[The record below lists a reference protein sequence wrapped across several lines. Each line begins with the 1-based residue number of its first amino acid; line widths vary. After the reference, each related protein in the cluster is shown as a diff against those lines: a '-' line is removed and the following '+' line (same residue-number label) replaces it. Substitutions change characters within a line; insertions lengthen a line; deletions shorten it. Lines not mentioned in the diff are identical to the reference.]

1 MLKSLTIFFGL
12 CNFYHPDII
21 KLQKVAFLPA
31 ANGTRF
37 VGASSLFVRL
47 PINLSPFAFE
57 LPSLY
62 LPFLKILKDLGL
74 NDVLSVGAA
83 KDILSKLQ
91 KLCGYRR
98 LNPNELRAVMEILH
112 FLCDDV
118 NTTKASDN
126 SIVKS
131 DVIVPDD
138 GCRLVHARSCVYVDS
153 FGSRYV
159 KYIDTAR
166 LRLVHP
172 RLSERICLDLG
183 VKKLSDVVIEVCMAS
198 VAFSHAFF
206 LLILLC
212 VKRCQSNCFF
222 M

>member
-1 MLKSLTIFFGL
+1 M
-12 CNFYHPDII
+12 
-21 KLQKVAFLPA
+21 AFLPA
-31 ANGTRF
+31 ANGTRL

-74 NDVLSVGAA
+74 NDELSVGAA
-83 KDILSKLQ
+83 KDILSNLQ
-91 KLCGYRR
+91 KVCGYRR
-98 LNPNELRAVMEILH
+98 LNPNELRAVMETLH
-112 FLCDDV
+112 FLCDDI
-118 NTTKASDN
+118 NTTKRTSDPT
-126 SIVKS
+126 VKS

-172 RLSERICLDLG
+172 RLPERICLDLG
-183 VKKLSDVVIEVCMAS
+183 VRKLSDVVIEVCMTS
-198 VAFSHAFF
+198 VTFSYAFLF
-206 LLILLC
+206 LIF
-212 VKRCQSNCFF
+212 VVRETISNNCFF
-222 M
+222 T

>member
-1 MLKSLTIFFGL
+1 M
-12 CNFYHPDII
+12 
-21 KLQKVAFLPA
+21 AFLPA
-31 ANGTRF
+31 ANGTRL
-37 VGASSLFVRL
+37 VGGSSLFVRL

-83 KDILSKLQ
+83 KEVLSKLQ
-91 KLCGYRR
+91 KVCGYRR

-112 FLCDDV
+112 FLCDDI
-118 NTTKASDN
+118 NTTKAPDDSTF
-126 SIVKS
+126 KS

-172 RLSERICLDLG
+172 RLPEKICLDLG
-183 VKKLSDVVIEVCMAS
+183 VRKLSDVVIEVCMAS
-198 VAFSHAFF
+198 FAFF
-206 LLILLC
+206 IYLFSM
-212 VKRCQSNCFF
+212 KRSQSNCFF
-222 M
+222 T

>member
-1 MLKSLTIFFGL
+1 M
-12 CNFYHPDII
+12 
-21 KLQKVAFLPA
+21 AFLPA
-31 ANGTRF
+31 ANGTRL
-37 VGASSLFVRL
+37 VGGSSLFARL

-74 NDVLSVGAA
+74 NDVLSVSAA

-91 KLCGYRR
+91 KVCGYRR

-112 FLCDDV
+112 FLCDD
-118 NTTKASDN
+118 TIATKAPSD
-126 SIVKS
+126 SVVKS

-172 RLSERICLDLG
+172 RLPERICLDLG
-183 VKKLSDVVIEVCMAS
+183 VRKLSDVVIEVCT
-198 VAFSHAFF
+198 AFF
-206 LLILLC
+206 FFFFHIFLFLRNCC
-212 VKRCQSNCFF
+212 V
-222 M
+222 

>member
-1 MLKSLTIFFGL
+1 MVYFTRL
-12 CNFYHPDII
+12 CNFYRPDILE
-21 KLQKVAFLPA
+21 LQKVAFLPA
-31 ANGTRF
+31 ANGTRL

-62 LPFLKILKDLGL
+62 LPFLNILKDLGL
-74 NDVLSVGAA
+74 NDVLSVAAA

-112 FLCDDV
+112 FLCDEI
-118 NTTKASDN
+118 NTTKPPEIN
-126 SIVKS
+126 TIKS

-138 GCRLVHARSCVYVDS
+138 GCRLVHALSCVYVDS

-159 KYIDTAR
+159 RYIDTAR

-172 RLSERICLDLG
+172 LLPERICLDLG
-183 VKKLSDVVIEVCMAS
+183 VRKLSDVVIEVCMAS
-198 VAFSHAFF
+198 VSSDHVF
-206 LLILLC
+206 LFVIFVMCETISKSLLLYLGT
-212 VKRCQSNCFF
+212 
-222 M
+222 

>member
-1 MLKSLTIFFGL
+1 M
-12 CNFYHPDII
+12 
-21 KLQKVAFLPA
+21 AFLPA

-112 FLCDDV
+112 FLCDDLN
-118 NTTKASDN
+118 NTTKAFDS
-126 SIVKS
+126 STVKS

-159 KYIDTAR
+159 KYIDTGR

-172 RLSERICLDLG
+172 RLPERICLDLG
-183 VKKLSDVVIEVCMAS
+183 VKKLSDVVIEVCTAS
-198 VAFSHAFF
+198 VTFSHAF
-206 LLILLC
+206 LPLILLC
-212 VKRCQSNCFF
+212 VKPSENNCFF

>member
-1 MLKSLTIFFGL
+1 M
-12 CNFYHPDII
+12 
-21 KLQKVAFLPA
+21 AFLPA
-31 ANGTRF
+31 ANGTRL

-112 FLCDDV
+112 FLCDEI
-118 NTTKASDN
+118 NATKAPNDSTISSDA
-126 SIVKS
+126 
-131 DVIVPDD
+131 IVPDD
-138 GCRLVHARSCVYVDS
+138 GGRLVHARSCVYVDS

-172 RLSERICLDLG
+172 LLPERICLDLG
-183 VKKLSDVVIEVCMAS
+183 VRKLSDVVIEVCIAS
-198 VAFSHAFF
+198 VAFFSC
-206 LLILLC
+206 LLYLIIL
-212 VKRCQSNCFF
+212 SF
-222 M
+222 

>member
-1 MLKSLTIFFGL
+1 M
-12 CNFYHPDII
+12 
-21 KLQKVAFLPA
+21 AFLPA
-31 ANGTRF
+31 ANGTRL
-37 VGASSLFVRL
+37 VGGSSLFVRL

-83 KDILSKLQ
+83 KEILSKLQ
-91 KLCGYRR
+91 KVCGYRR

-112 FLCDDV
+112 FLCDDI
-118 NTTKASDN
+118 NTAKAPDDSTF
-126 SIVKS
+126 KS

-159 KYIDTAR
+159 KYIDTSR
-166 LRLVHP
+166 LRLIHP
-172 RLSERICLDLG
+172 LLPERICLDLG
-183 VKKLSDVVIEVCMAS
+183 VRKLSDVVIEVCMAS
-198 VAFSHAFF
+198 VSFSLAFLF
-206 LLILLC
+206 LVLVGYETIS
-212 VKRCQSNCFF
+212 K
-222 M
+222 

>member
-1 MLKSLTIFFGL
+1 M
-12 CNFYHPDII
+12 
-21 KLQKVAFLPA
+21 AFLPA
-31 ANGTRF
+31 ANGTRL

-112 FLCDDV
+112 FLCDDT
-118 NTTKASDN
+118 NATKAPNDSTIN
-126 SIVKS
+126 S

-138 GCRLVHARSCVYVDS
+138 GGRLVHARSCVYVDS
-153 FGSRYV
+153 FGSRYA

-166 LRLVHP
+166 LRLIHP
-172 RLSERICLDLG
+172 GLPERICLDLG
-183 VKKLSDVVIEVCMAS
+183 VRKLSDVVIEVCVAT
-198 VAFSHAFF
+198 VAFSQAFF
-206 LLILLC
+206 FVIFSVCETISKYFRLY
-212 VKRCQSNCFF
+212 VGT
-222 M
+222 

>member
-1 MLKSLTIFFGL
+1 MVFFTRL
-12 CNFYHPDII
+12 CNFYHPDILE
-21 KLQKVAFLPA
+21 LQKVAFLPA
-31 ANGTRF
+31 ANGTRL
-37 VGASSLFVRL
+37 VGAGSLFVRL

-91 KLCGYRR
+91 KACGYRR
-98 LNPNELRAVMEILH
+98 LNPNELRAVMEVLH
-112 FLCDDV
+112 FLCDEINKTKPPEI
-118 NTTKASDN
+118 NT
-126 SIVKS
+126 IKS

-172 RLSERICLDLG
+172 RLPERICLDLG
-183 VKKLSDVVIEVCMAS
+183 VRKLSDVVIEVCMAS
-198 VAFSHAFF
+198 VSFDLVF
-206 LLILLC
+206 LFVI
-212 VKRCQSNCFF
+212 F
-222 M
+222 MCETISK